1 MALVKC
7 PECGRENVSDSAQ
20 VCPNCGFNVKEYMDE
35 QKEKESEVLIQN
47 RGTKKVGFMQKI
59 GLLIIK
65 LLPIFVIIII
75 VLGIIFLTSEEKH
88 RQQEIKGVHHK
99 LKDIIETEILINT
112 YLEKGF
118 VDRMDAIITL
128 TDDLEH
134 LKANINMVNFTY
146 NEYDKKYVIV

>member
-7 PECGRENVSDSAQ
+7 PECGRENVSNSAQ
-20 VCPNCGFNVKEYMDE
+20 ACPNCGFNVKEYMDE

-88 RQQEIKGVHHK
+88 R
-99 LKDIIETEILINT
+99 
-112 YLEKGF
+112 
-118 VDRMDAIITL
+118 
-128 TDDLEH
+128 
-134 LKANINMVNFTY
+134 
-146 NEYDKKYVIV
+146 